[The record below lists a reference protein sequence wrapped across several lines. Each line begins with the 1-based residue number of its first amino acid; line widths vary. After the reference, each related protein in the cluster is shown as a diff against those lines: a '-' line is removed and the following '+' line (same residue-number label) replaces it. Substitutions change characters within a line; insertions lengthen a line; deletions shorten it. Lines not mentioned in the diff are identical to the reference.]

1 MGVVVL
7 KGVNKMKKII
17 TIGIIII
24 FCILLFTSHAYAADD
39 VTAKLYEITA
49 DNHQKIYEQILDK
62 LAEVSNT
69 DLFLENDK
77 AIGDRLD
84 ALELDVIEMGYLL
97 TNIENLSDFYKN
109 NTGYSPTGKEEGKQY
124 LSRVA
129 SVITNTQDY
138 EQPSTGTG
146 TGTSTSTNNKFSFPS
161 IGELFQKASDFIGLG
176 ASGETIGDDDLVDP
190 TLQIGRVLMT
200 IAIIV
205 LLIVT
210 IIMAIKYMIANPEE
224 QGKLKQQLVGLVISA
239 AVIFGAYIIWQ
250 ITINLL
256 TNVTQ

>member
-1 MGVVVL
+1 MAVVVL

-24 FCILLFTSHAYAADD
+24 FCILLFTSHAYAADEEYTETYIDDNYTEVYFEIVD
-39 VTAKLYEITA
+39 VFNSVGITI
-49 DNHQKIYEQILDK
+49 DD
-62 LAEVSNT
+62 T
-69 DLFLENDK
+69 D
-77 AIGDRLD
+77 
-84 ALELDVIEMGYLL
+84 DVIREKLSGLSTTQKDILYN
-97 TNIENLSDFYKN
+97 NIETFNSLPGRSMFAGDGN
-109 NTGYSPTGKEEGKQY
+109 DY
-124 LSRVA
+124 LNRVA
-129 SVITNTQDY
+129 TQISDT
-138 EQPSTGTG
+138 QPVQQQ
-146 TGTSTSTNNKFSFPS
+146 GTSTSTNNKFSFPS

>member
-24 FCILLFTSHAYAADD
+24 FCILLFTSHAYAIDD
-39 VTAKLYEITA
+39 VTTKLYEITL

-62 LAEVSNT
+62 LAEVSNA

-77 AIGDRLD
+77 AIETRLNG
-84 ALELDVIEMGYLL
+84 LKLDDNEKGYLL
-97 TNIENLSDFYKN
+97 TNIKNLSEFYEKN
-109 NTGYSPTGKEEGKQY
+109 TSANPTGQAEGKEY
-124 LSRVA
+124 LKRVA
-129 SVITNTQDY
+129 NVISNTQQVQ
-138 EQPSTGTG
+138 QPSAG
-146 TGTSTSTNNKFSFPS
+146 TSTNNKFSFPS

-210 IIMAIKYMIANPEE
+210 IIMAIKYMMANPEE

>member
-1 MGVVVL
+1 
-7 KGVNKMKKII
+7 MKKMLV
-17 TIGIIII
+17 IGIIII
-24 FCILLFTSHAYAADD
+24 LCILLFTSHVYAIDEEYTATYIDDNYSEVYYEIVDVFNSVGITIDDTDD
-39 VTAKLYEITA
+39 VIREKLSGLSTT
-49 DNHQKIYEQILDK
+49 QKDILYNNIQTFNSLSGRFMFGGDG
-62 LAEVSNT
+62 
-69 DLFLENDK
+69 ND
-77 AIGDRLD
+77 
-84 ALELDVIEMGYLL
+84 YL
-97 TNIENLSDFYKN
+97 N
-109 NTGYSPTGKEEGKQY
+109 
-124 LSRVA
+124 RVA
-129 SVITNTQDY
+129 TQISAT
-138 EQPSTGTG
+138 QPVQQQG
-146 TGTSTSTNNKFSFPS
+146 TSTNNKFSFPS